1 MSLKRGFLFAAGM
14 CLVVSSSSYADE
26 MCAVK
31 VQNNDQYKRA
41 VDHLRISPSDQPR
54 ADEIVTVNR
63 IVMPKSIV
71 AIHWNCP
78 AHNRS
83 YTIIGLST
91 EGAEIVTGA
100 TTPATS
106 EMDVEQQPIAGLATK
121 TQ

>member
-78 AHNRS
+78 AHTRS